1 MKWIATVE
9 MKIASTGGQKE
20 NVDDIRNQINS
31 LKVMLTNVWSS
42 NQSNALLFL

>member
-20 NVDDIRNQINS
+20 HVDDIRNQINS
-31 LKVMLTNVWSS
+31 LKVG
-42 NQSNALLFL
+42 QHG

>member
-20 NVDDIRNQINS
+20 HVDDIRNQINS
-31 LKVMLTNVWSS
+31 LKVG
-42 NQSNALLFL
+42 QRG